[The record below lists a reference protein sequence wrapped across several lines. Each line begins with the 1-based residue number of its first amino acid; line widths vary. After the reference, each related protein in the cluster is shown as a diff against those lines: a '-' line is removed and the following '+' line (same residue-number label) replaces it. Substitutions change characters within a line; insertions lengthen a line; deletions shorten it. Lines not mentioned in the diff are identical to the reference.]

1 MKLFNLYSN
10 SNNRTFIQR
19 PFKVSTQKRSLRW
32 PMMLNIAMKKY
43 FQSVRKTK
51 YSKLKESPEAD
62 PHTRGTNQQIP
73 FDSWQMIGVQSLFT
87 LGYVDR
93 VERRLPAAIADT
105 GRYRRA
111 VPHGRR

>member
-32 PMMLNIAMKKY
+32 PMMLNIAMNKY
-43 FQSVRKTK
+43 FQSLRKTK

-62 PHTRGTNQQIP
+62 PHTRRTNQQIP
-73 FDSWQMIGVQSLFT
+73 LDSWQMIHVGVGGRIVLSIL
-87 LGYVDR
+87 LCIILSSILLECDIK
-93 VERRLPAAIADT
+93 AI
-105 GRYRRA
+105 
-111 VPHGRR
+111 VL